1 MLIKFNSGLP
11 FSGPAMEV
19 NLGYMRLI
27 AKSTRSLQRA
37 LQSDSAVIGG
47 QIRKRSTNYWN
58 KQTNIPCL
66 LNKSSIEISFRLCY
80 NDYTSVSLYIP
91 NFHLSN
97 LEFLQPI
104 PVEKLGKHCHV
115 NLTDTWISYEYF
127 TDYFHIFTSVG
138 GNPLVVKMKQ
148 GQPVIL

>member
-19 NLGYMRLI
+19 NLGYRRLI
-27 AKSTRSLQRA
+27 AKSTRSLHRA

-66 LNKSSIEISFRLCY
+66 FEISFRLCY
-80 NDYTSVSLYIP
+80 NDYISVSLYIP
-91 NFHLSN
+91 NFYLSN
-97 LEFLQPI
+97 LEFLQSI
-104 PVEKLGKHCHV
+104 PAEKLGKHCHV

-127 TDYFHIFTSVG
+127 TDSFHIFTSVG